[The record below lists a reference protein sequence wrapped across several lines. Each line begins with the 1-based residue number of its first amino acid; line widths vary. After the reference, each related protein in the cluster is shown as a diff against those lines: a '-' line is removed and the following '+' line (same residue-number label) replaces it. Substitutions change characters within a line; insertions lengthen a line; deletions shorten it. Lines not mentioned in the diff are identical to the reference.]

1 MVTEFFSNRHR
12 LLLAAVTIAASTAMA
27 SIATAD
33 VINVQYPT
41 HNNNSSS
48 VPYVVYTGTGAA
60 PDTGTFWN
68 QADDTNGTGT
78 LIADLKD
85 SQGNATTVSLSE
97 LSSAVNGQRGQASP
111 AVPNALLDSYL
122 FLAGATST
130 TPATTDGFTISG
142 LTPGA
147 QYDLYLYA
155 SDGGLANGQGA
166 AFTVNGVSFGQTG
179 SKTTTS
185 SATSTTI
192 PTSDLGISYV
202 EGTTTADASGDI
214 AVSFTYNTVSP
225 TNGGIFNGFQLVG
238 PSTVPEPTDI
248 ALFGVGALGLLL
260 LRRRR
265 SA

>member
-1 MVTEFFSNRHR
+1 MVIEFFSNRHR
-12 LLLAAVTIAASTAMA
+12 LLSAAVTIAASTAMA

-33 VINVQYPT
+33 VINVQYPVT
-41 HNNNSSS
+41 SNNGG
-48 VPYVVYTGTGAA
+48 YTVYSGTGAA
-60 PDTGTFWN
+60 PDTGTVWN
-68 QADDTNGTGT
+68 QAQDSNGTGT
-78 LIADLKD
+78 LLTDLED
-85 SQGNATTVSLSE
+85 SQGNPTNVSLSE
-97 LSSAVNGQRGQASP
+97 LTSGPNGQRTEKSP
-111 AVPNALLDSYL
+111 AVTNALLDNYL
-122 FLAGATST
+122 FLSGDTGT
-130 TPATTDGFTISG
+130 NLVDGFTISG
-142 LTPGA
+142 LTAGA

-202 EGTTTADASGDI
+202 EGATTADASGDI

>member
-1 MVTEFFSNRHR
+1 MVPKFFPNRHR

-27 SIATAD
+27 SIANAD
-33 VINVQYPT
+33 VINVQYPVVVRHGT
-41 HNNNSSS
+41 
-48 VPYVVYTGTGAA
+48 YTVYTGTGAA
-60 PDTGTFWN
+60 PDTGTVWN
-68 QADDTNGTGT
+68 QANGTSGTGT
-78 LIADLKD
+78 LLTDLED
-85 SQGNATTVSLSE
+85 SQGNPTTVSLSE
-97 LSSAVNGQRGQASP
+97 LTTGGGQRNETSP
-111 AVPNALLDSYL
+111 AVTNALLDSYL
-122 FLAGATST
+122 FLTSSTATDT
-130 TPATTDGFTISG
+130 FTISG
-142 LTPGA
+142 LTAGA

-185 SATSTTI
+185 SATATTI
-192 PTSDLGISYV
+192 PTSDLNISYV
-202 EGTTTADASGDI
+202 EGTTTADANGDI
-214 AVSFTYNTVSP
+214 AVTFGSNTVSS